1 MKMRICDRCGQETCN
16 YEDEGDYIIC
26 NSCIYEM
33 LGGN

>member
-1 MKMRICDRCGQETCN
+1 MRICDRCNQETYN

-26 NSCIYEM
+26 NSCVYEM